1 MLFFLEYYF
10 FWNII
15 FLEYYFLEYFF
26 WNIIFWNII
35 FSGIIFSGI
44 FSAAHLIS
52 LPDVEELNA
61 RFPSINISA
70 FMDIKRRSA
79 GLSGVTSPL
88 NPPGKNSLE
97 EESASHG
104 GAGGES
110 VH

>member
-10 FWNII
+10 PGILFSGI
-15 FLEYYFLEYFF
+15 FF

-70 FMDIKRRSA
+70 FMDIKRSSA